1 MLSGFHRTVRSAV
14 GDGDEGW
21 PENGHQSGDFIPGA
35 SVWPV
40 CCAHCVHPPGNGGSV
55 RVPSCP
61 PSALVRLQ
69 SSLKHCH

>member
-1 MLSGFHRTVRSAV
+1 MLSGFHRAVRGAV

-55 RVPSCP
+55 CVSSCP
-61 PSALVRLQ
+61 PSALVR
-69 SSLKHCH
+69 